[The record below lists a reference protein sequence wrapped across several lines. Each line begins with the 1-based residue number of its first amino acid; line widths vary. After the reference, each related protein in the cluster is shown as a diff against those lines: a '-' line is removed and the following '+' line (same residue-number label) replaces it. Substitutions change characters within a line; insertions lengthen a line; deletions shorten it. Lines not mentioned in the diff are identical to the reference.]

1 MEWSMKR
8 KSDTKKPTEDQ
19 LPDLSAGRLRK
30 LMDRLEDRPEL
41 LAQVE
46 AIVSLAANHSAEGP
60 LRRAEE
66 VETRV
71 VEATRQL
78 GRQTMEHWARQA
90 QEQAL
95 ADCRA
100 EHPKARVKKKPR

>member
-1 MEWSMKR
+1 MKR
-8 KSDTKKPTEDQ
+8 KSDPKKSTAGKIVSFSPERLRQLMDQ
-19 LPDLSAGRLRK
+19 L
-30 LMDRLEDRPEL
+30 EERPEL

-46 AIVSLAANHSAEGP
+46 AIVSLAANRSVAGP
-60 LRRAEE
+60 LQRADE

-78 GRQTMEHWARQA
+78 GRRTMEHWAREA

>member
-1 MEWSMKR
+1 MNR
-8 KSDTKKPTEDQ
+8 KPDTKKAVEKEIPGA
-19 LPDLSAGRLRK
+19 LSAGRLRK
-30 LMDRLEDRPEL
+30 LMDRLEERPEL

-46 AIVSLAANHSAEGP
+46 AIVSLAANDSVEGP
-60 LRRAEE
+60 LRRADE

-78 GRQTMEHWARQA
+78 GRQTMEAWGQEA
-90 QEQAL
+90 QERAV

-100 EHPKARVKKKPR
+100 EHPQARIKKKAR